1 MILTAA
7 ILMAALA
14 ATPADAEKTASATPG
29 QPAAAAATAAAADQ
43 AAQADKEAKEK
54 EAKEKVK
61 KEKKPAP
68 PAVHEEMV
76 VTATRYETDSF
87 STPVPISVVSSET
100 LGREQPVKMVDSLK
114 QLPNMDVS
122 GEGPFRGLP
131 TIRGLN
137 SNRVLVLVDGQR
149 LNNARE
155 STDFAGIQPA
165 LVDLSLVDR
174 IEVVRGPSSVLY
186 GSDAIGGVINIIT
199 KQQAFHQGGLT
210 LGGSANYQY
219 GTAANSQRGQFNLNG
234 AGERTT
240 FHVGV
245 SAFEAK
251 NYETPDGVMPNSG
264 MRQASLDGDLRLLV
278 TDTGVLRFNVQTTQ
292 TRDIGFPGYDP
303 ETSGID
309 ISFPTFNR
317 TKVSTGYDT
326 GPFGGLNGLSLTGY
340 YQDVLKESKRNF
352 SFGPTFFQNN
362 FTTSHILS
370 WGLNAQSSADL
381 GTAHHITFGLDF
393 YQDNLHDQTTK
404 SPPFPPSNNVA
415 VPDSYQ
421 RGVGVFAQDTI
432 TVTPRLELVIGARGD
447 NYAFVSQDDPHY
459 TGEQFDVSQT
469 APAGDVSALY
479 KVTNNVALT
488 ATVGRGFRAPNI
500 QERSFVGLATQ
511 PDTFILQNPDLQ
523 PETSMNYELGFKYR
537 YARYS
542 GGLNVFRNNVHNFIS
557 LAFLGPD
564 PENPRLQLAQF
575 QNIASGAIQGAEFQ
589 LETYLSDRWTV
600 FGSVSYL
607 KGTDENTNEPLP
619 LISPL
624 KGVVGVRYQRS
635 RWWGEF
641 ATRMVAHQDQVPPGY
656 DPSPGFAVLNLLGGY
671 EFANGLSL
679 QVAAQ
684 NIGNVAYHEPFNEQL
699 EPGRDFRLAVGYK
712 F

>member
-7 ILMAALA
+7 ILMATLA
-14 ATPADAEKTASATPG
+14 ATPADAEKPASAAPGQEATATAS
-29 QPAAAAATAAAADQ
+29 AAAADQ

-54 EAKEKVK
+54 AKKD
-61 KEKKPAP
+61 KKPAP
-68 PAVHEEMV
+68 PAVHEEIV

-87 STPVPISVVSSET
+87 STPVPISVVSSDT

-219 GTAANSQRGQFNLNG
+219 GAVANSQRGQLNLNG

-264 MRQASLDGDLRLLV
+264 MKQASVDGDLRFLV

-292 TRDIGFPGYDP
+292 TRDVGFPGYDP
-303 ETSGID
+303 QTSGID

-326 GPFGGLNGLSLTGY
+326 GPFAGLNGLSVTGY

-352 SFGPTFFQNN
+352 DFGRFFLHN
-362 FTTSHILS
+362 FTSSHILS
-370 WGLNAQSSADL
+370 WGLNTQSSADL

-393 YQDNLHDQTTK
+393 YQDNLHDQTTES
-404 SPPFPPSNNVA
+404 SPFGTTNDVA

-421 RGVGVFAQDTI
+421 RGVGVFAQDAI

-447 NYAFVSQDDPHY
+447 HYAFVSQDDPNY

-469 APAGDVSALY
+469 APAGNVSALY

-500 QERSFVGLATQ
+500 QERSFVGLATTG
-511 PDTFILQNPDLQ
+511 DTFIEQNPDLL

-542 GGLNVFRNNVHNFIS
+542 GGLNVFRNNVNNFIS
-557 LAFLGPD
+557 LVFLGPD
-564 PENPRLQLAQF
+564 PDTGLELAQF
-575 QNIASGAIQGAEFQ
+575 QNIERGVIQGAEFQ

-607 KGTDENTNEPLP
+607 KGTNENTNEPLP

-624 KGVVGVRYQRS
+624 KGVVGVRYQQS

-656 DPSPGFAVLNLLGGY
+656 DPSPGFAILNLLGGY
-671 EFANGLSL
+671 EFTNGLSL

-684 NIGNVAYHEPFNEQL
+684 NIGNVAYHEPFNTQL